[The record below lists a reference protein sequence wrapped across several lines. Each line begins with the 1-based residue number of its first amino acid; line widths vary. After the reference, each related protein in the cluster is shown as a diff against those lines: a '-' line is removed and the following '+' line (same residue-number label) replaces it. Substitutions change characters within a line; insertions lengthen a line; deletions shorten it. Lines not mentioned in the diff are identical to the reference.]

1 MDELSED
8 VALDVFGLF
17 SSGSK
22 GSSLA
27 VQYRGRNTE
36 PYHNQPLCICQ
47 AVVAS
52 VQPRPCTCLVV
63 ALQQFGHCRWWFI
76 LLLV

>member
-17 SSGSK
+17 SSGLYQ
-22 GSSLA
+22 GSSLT

-47 AVVAS
+47 VVVAS
-52 VQPRPCTCLVV
+52 VQPLPCIINRPCTCLVV
-63 ALQQFGHCRWWFI
+63 AL
-76 LLLV
+76 